1 MNLKYWGVVV
11 VVFLAASI
19 AVDFYAIYLRHE
31 QIRIEE
37 EHIQQVHEENMMII
51 NSIAK
56 QLKLIQDERKN

>member
-1 MNLKYWGVVV
+1 MNTKYWIVVV

-51 NSIAK
+51 NSISK
-56 QLKLIQDERKN
+56 MLKEATKND